1 MAQTT
6 SSRRSPGIQPVRRT
20 TAPQRSNP
28 AQRAMLRTELIRQRA
43 VLLARADVSLMS
55 GEEPEISGDLADQA
69 STECEQDLAMQVKT
83 RTYEKLRRIERALR
97 LLRTD
102 RYGLCRHCGQDIPYE
117 RLKVQPDALC
127 CVPCLTVAERTGSG
141 H

>member
-6 SSRRSPGIQPVRRT
+6 SSRRSPHPQPARRIAASPT
-20 TAPQRSNP
+20 GDSTR
-28 AQRAMLRTELIRQRA
+28 RAMLRAELIRQRA
-43 VLLARADVSLMS
+43 LLLARANVSLVS
-55 GEEPEISGDLADQA
+55 GEEPGISGDLADQA

-102 RYGLCRHCGQDIPYE
+102 RYGLCRHCGQDIPYA